1 MRVPRSTVRL
11 RLTLLYGGLFLAAG
25 AGLLAITY
33 LLVARRGV
41 TAMYS
46 GAAASA
52 GGPARAPSPARVPAD
67 LRALA
72 ARVRD
77 GELHQLLVQSGFALA
92 AMAVVAV
99 GLGWFVA
106 GRVLRPLATMTAA
119 TLRISENN
127 LHERLAVDG
136 PDDEIRRLAGTID
149 GLLGRLEGAFR
160 AQRQFVANASHEL
173 RTPLTRQRTL
183 IEVAVGDP
191 EATVESLRAA
201 HGRVLAAVAEQERL
215 IEALLTLARGQAA
228 LGRRE
233 PVDLAAVAAE
243 MVAARR
249 GPADGSGPRVGT
261 ALDTAWVSGDRRL
274 VERLVANLVDNA
286 IDHNVPGGDVE
297 VRAAVRDG
305 HAVLA
310 VANSGPLVPPG
321 EVDRLLL
328 PFQRLDGDRARGRT
342 QGAGGGLGLGLSI
355 VHAIATAH
363 DASLTAT
370 PRAGGGLSVEV
381 SFPIH
386 REERRS

>member
-11 RLTLLYGGLFLAAG
+11 RLTLLYGGLFLASG

-33 LLVARRGV
+33 LLVARRGI
-41 TAMYS
+41 TAVYS
-46 GAAASA
+46 GTSDTSGASA
-52 GGPARAPSPARVPAD
+52 GNGGPARVPSPARMPAD
-67 LRALA
+67 LGALA

-106 GRVLRPLATMTAA
+106 GRVLRPLATMAAA
-119 TLRISENN
+119 TRRISEHN

-183 IEVAVGDP
+183 IEVATGDP
-191 EATVESLRAA
+191 AATVESLRAA

-243 MVAARR
+243 ALAAR
-249 GPADGSGPRVGT
+249 GLAASGLHVST
-261 ALDTAWVSGDRRL
+261 ALEPAPVRGDRRL
-274 VERLVANLVDNA
+274 VERLIANLVDNA
-286 IDHNVPGGDVE
+286 IDHNVAGGAVD
-297 VRAAVRDG
+297 VRAGTRDG

-310 VANSGPLVPPG
+310 VANSGPPIPPH
-321 EVDRLLL
+321 EVERLLL
-328 PFQRLDGDRARGRT
+328 PFQRLDGSRRT
-342 QGAGGGLGLGLSI
+342 GGGLGLGLSI
-355 VHAIATAH
+355 VDAIATAH
-363 DASLTAT
+363 EARLTAAART
-370 PRAGGGLSVEV
+370 GGGLAVEV
-381 SFPIH
+381 SFPTS
-386 REERRS
+386 EEESRS